1 MKSLR
6 FWWLITSH
14 LDFTNAICEGFTHGV
29 CELLQIRVLVALQYL
44 KHTQSIRTLTDK
56 HKRHNPLPR
65 RQPLDGYVN
74 IKNHIPF
81 YRANYKGRVP
91 ELALLSLFQHFQG
104 TTQMIQNRDDMSRH

>member
-56 HKRHNPLPR
+56 HKRHNPLPC
-65 RQPLDGYVN
+65 RQPPLDGYVN

-81 YRANYKGRVP
+81 YRANY
-91 ELALLSLFQHFQG
+91 
-104 TTQMIQNRDDMSRH
+104 